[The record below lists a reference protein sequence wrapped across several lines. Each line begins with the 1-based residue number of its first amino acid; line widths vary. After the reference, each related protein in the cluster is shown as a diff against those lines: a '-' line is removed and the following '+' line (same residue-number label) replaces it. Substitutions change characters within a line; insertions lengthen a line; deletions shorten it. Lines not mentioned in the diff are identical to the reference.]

1 MTERPTFDT
10 DLLIGDRSLILFFPF
25 CHQIITKIAIW
36 MLAGGRITK
45 IRKTDIAFKL
55 RHELSIDVTSHRVI
69 PQILYSFHLAEWN
82 FEYDMFRTTARF
94 V

>member
-1 MTERPTFDT
+1 MTGRPTFDT
-10 DLLIGDRSLILFFPF
+10 DLSTGDRLVILFFLF

-36 MLAGGRITK
+36 TLTGGRTTK
-45 IRKTDIAFKL
+45 TRKTDIACKL
-55 RHELSIDVTSHRVI
+55 RLSHRVTI
-69 PQILYSFHLAEWN
+69 QILYSFLLVEWN